1 MGVVVAAHHLE
12 LDQPVAIKVLHE
24 NAGNY
29 QESAERFRRE
39 ARVAAKIQSD
49 HVTRILDVGEMASGA
64 RYMVMEYLVGQ
75 DLGAELQQRGAFSI
89 GEACGLMLEAL
100 DALERAHA
108 AGIVHRD
115 IKPENLFLVRR
126 PDGSLRLKVLDFGI
140 SKQMGEAEELSLTK
154 TSEWIGTPLYMSPEQ
169 MESPRLA
176 DARSDI
182 WSLGAVL
189 YELISGKPPYE
200 AESLPQLCSLLLMRE
215 PLDIRQQRPGIP
227 DQLAEIIMG
236 CLKRDVSL
244 RIQSAAAL
252 AEALSQ
258 FATRITGSGRRT
270 SKLHQT
276 KLEVQ
281 TVSTSQVRAL
291 GLSANQVNT
300 ANDHLDRTSTHPFTT
315 RTVDS
320 APPEKRSSLRFIV
333 PLAAAAIAV
342 CTAAVFLSQNSVNE
356 AQPHLVGVPAQTL
369 SDTPPISE
377 ASAPKVEKSEP
388 RTETESP
395 SAPGDEANSHEG
407 LPVRHDASEPAARET
422 ATQETAPKVREATQA
437 NSQAKRPTRA
447 SNQRASDSEPR
458 EKNEWLGGNRRI
470 RGFRGPTL
478 TFRRRSFI
486 F

>member
-24 NAGNY
+24 GAGNY

-75 DLGAELQQRGAFSI
+75 DLGAELQQRGSFSI

-115 IKPENLFLVRR
+115 IKPENLFLARR

-140 SKQMGEAEELSLTK
+140 SKQMGEADELSLTK

-169 MESPRLA
+169 MESPRMA
-176 DARSDI
+176 DARSDV

-200 AESLPQLCSLLLMRE
+200 AESLPQLCSLLLTRE
-215 PLDIRQQRPGIP
+215 PVDIRHQRPGIP

-258 FATRITGSGRRT
+258 FATRITGSGRR
-270 SKLHQT
+270 SSMLAQT
-276 KLEVQ
+276 ELGTP

-291 GLSANQVNT
+291 GVSAQQINT
-300 ANDHLDRTSTHPFTT
+300 TNVHLDRTSTYPFTS
-315 RTVDS
+315 RTMAS
-320 APPEKRSSLRFIV
+320 TPPEKRSSLRFV
-333 PLAAAAIAV
+333 LPLAAAVIAA
-342 CTAAVFLSQNSVNE
+342 CAAAVFLSRSSVNE
-356 AQPHLVGVPAQTL
+356 AQPHLVGLPAQAS
-369 SDTPPISE
+369 SDTSPVSE
-377 ASAPKVEKSEP
+377 AETPKVEQSEP
-388 RTETESP
+388 RAETESP
-395 SAPGDEANSHEG
+395 AAPGDKASPQTDLAIRTEAQ
-407 LPVRHDASEPAARET
+407 EPTAPET
-422 ATQETAPKVREATQA
+422 ATKTTAPEVKEAPPA
-437 NSQAKRPTRA
+437 NPQAKRPAKA
-447 SNQRASDSEPR
+447 SGQRASDEGPPSKALGSE
-458 EKNEWLGGNRRI
+458 EIEEFADFGGRR
-470 RGFRGPTL
+470 
-478 TFRRRSFI
+478 
-486 F
+486 